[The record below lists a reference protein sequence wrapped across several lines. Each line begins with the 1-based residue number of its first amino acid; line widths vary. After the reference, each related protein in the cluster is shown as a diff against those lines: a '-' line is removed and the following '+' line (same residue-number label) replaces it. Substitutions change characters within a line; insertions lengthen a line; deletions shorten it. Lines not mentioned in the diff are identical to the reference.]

1 MWYLYLGYVVIQ
13 FYAIIDVFSRNSL
26 AVSAVLFS
34 IVVFIIWSFIPIL
47 GYILAKALGAKGY
60 AKRIPLLLCGVIIG
74 LSENALTYFNLIA
87 EKQYNIGTALVF
99 ILCFVIAY
107 LPLNRQELAS

>member
-1 MWYLYLGYVVIQ
+1 MLGY
-13 FYAIIDVFSRNSL
+13 L
-26 AVSAVLFS
+26 
-34 IVVFIIWSFIPIL
+34 
-47 GYILAKALGAKGY
+47 LAKALGAKGY
-60 AKRIPLLLCGVIIG
+60 AKKIPLLLCGVIIG

>member
-13 FYAIIDVFSRNSL
+13 FYAIADVFSRNSL
-26 AVSAVLFS
+26 AASAVLFS
-34 IVVFIIWSFIPIL
+34 IVVFIIWSFIPML

>member
-13 FYAIIDVFSRNSL
+13 FYAIADVFSRNSL
-26 AVSAVLFS
+26 AASAVLFS
-34 IVVFIIWSFIPIL
+34 IVVFLIWSFIPML

-60 AKRIPLLLCGVIIG
+60 VNKIPLLLCGVIIG

>member
-13 FYAIIDVFSRNSL
+13 FYAIADVFSRNSL
-26 AVSAVLFS
+26 AASAVLFS
-34 IVVFIIWSFIPIL
+34 IAVFIIWSFTPML
-47 GYILAKALGAKGY
+47 GYLLAKALGAKGY
-60 AKRIPLLLCGVIIG
+60 AKKIPLLLCGVIIG